1 MTITWPPSAAAT
13 LPADAADA
21 ALVGRVWRPGIG
33 PSVVAVRPDGLY
45 DVTAAFPTVRDLA
58 ESDDPA
64 ARLRAAPGERL
75 ADLDAVLAATP
86 VGHRDPA
93 LPHLLAP
100 VDLQVVKAAGV
111 TFVTSML
118 ERVIEERVRGDA
130 GAAAGARAEI
140 HRLVGADPATLRPGS
155 APAAALRE
163 VLVAEGRWSQYLEVG
178 LGPDAEIFTK
188 APVLAAVGT
197 AADAGVHRSST
208 WNNPEPEVAL
218 LVSATGRIV
227 GTTLGNDVNLRD
239 VEGRSALLL
248 PKAKDNNASAA
259 LGPFVRLFDGGF
271 GLDDVRAAEVAL
283 AVDGP
288 DGFHLDG
295 SSSMAEISRDP
306 AELVAQLIGPH
317 HGYPDG
323 AVLYLGTMFAPTADR
338 HAPGQGFTH
347 TSGDLVAV
355 SSPRLGTLT
364 NRIRPADE
372 CEPWTFG
379 VADLMRSLARR
390 GVL

>member
-1 MTITWPPSAAAT
+1 
-13 LPADAADA
+13 
-21 ALVGRVWRPGIG
+21 
-33 PSVVAVRPDGLY
+33 
-45 DVTAAFPTVRDLA
+45 
-58 ESDDPA
+58 
-64 ARLRAAPGERL
+64 
-75 ADLDAVLAATP
+75 
-86 VGHRDPA
+86 
-93 LPHLLAP
+93 
-100 VDLQVVKAAGV
+100 
-111 TFVTSML
+111 ML

-140 HRLVGADPATLRPGS
+140 HRLVGGDPAALRPGS
-155 APAAALRE
+155 PEARALRD

-197 AADAGVHRSST
+197 ATDAGVHRDST

-218 LVSATGRIV
+218 LVTSTGRVV
-227 GTTLGNDVNLRD
+227 GATLGNDVNLRD

-259 LGPFVRLFDGGF
+259 LGPFVRLFDSAGHGAGF

-288 DGFHLDG
+288 DGFRLDG
-295 SSSMAEISRDP
+295 SSSMAQISRDP

-317 HGYPDG
+317 HRYPDG

-347 TSGDLVAV
+347 EPGDLVAV
-355 SSPRLGTLT
+355 SSPRLGALV

-372 CEPWTFG
+372 CEPWAFG
-379 VADLMRSLARR
+379 LADLMRNLAAR
-390 GVL
+390 GLL